1 MNAGYQLSIVFRELR
16 NLRIRYCVPATP
28 GTPPEFHTF
37 RALGR
42 CRLAYITRS
51 VLYLRMA
58 DALRTHE
65 QSLAAL
71 REFRSMQLVANDVL
85 IDEESG
91 LILADLDAAIVALEQ
106 LDYLELPRLNEGQG
120 IARLVDRTP
129 RSIVRP
135 KHRMRIALI
144 SFEYAGTKAS
154 GGIGTYVRITSEM
167 LVLRGHHVHIF
178 TSGEADTR
186 QSVGRCLTV
195 TTLAGS
201 REDFQARAGE
211 AFRLESNAAPFDV
224 LEGPEYGCDAAMAAA
239 LVPEIPYVV
248 RLHGPS
254 FTIGRSNAKY
264 VSRRARLRYAAGA
277 LRRGRWPTD
286 PWKLDPYVD
295 PERSNAMASD
305 GILANSQA
313 TAREC
318 SKYWEIPADRF
329 EVVPYAFAP
338 PAALSALSPLPGGST
353 ILFLGRLEVRKG
365 VVELAKAVGKVVAA
379 KPDVRFVFVGRSIPH
394 PDNGKPLV
402 DYLKA
407 LTAPWS
413 KNVEFIEGVPYS
425 EVPSLFEKASICV
438 FPSDWEASGFV
449 CMEAM
454 SAARAVVGSSAG
466 GMAEIIENGK
476 SGNLVPPGNPS
487 AIADALI
494 ELLSSPDLIK
504 KYATAGRARIQ
515 AIHSHDQI
523 YPQQIA
529 AYERAIL
536 RATERRLAG

>member
-1 MNAGYQLSIVFRELR
+1 
-16 NLRIRYCVPATP
+16 
-28 GTPPEFHTF
+28 
-37 RALGR
+37 
-42 CRLAYITRS
+42 
-51 VLYLRMA
+51 MA
-58 DALRTHE
+58 DVLRTHE
-65 QSLAAL
+65 QSLTAL
-71 REFRSMQLVANDVL
+71 REFRSTQLAANDDL

-91 LILADLDAAIVALEQ
+91 LILADLDAAIKALEQ
-106 LDYLELPRLNEGQG
+106 LDYLELPRLDGGQG
-120 IARLVDRTP
+120 YAKLDDSVAW
-129 RSIVRP
+129 SITRP
-135 KHRMRIALI
+135 QHQMRIALI
-144 SFEYAGTKAS
+144 SYEYAGTKAS
-154 GGIGTYVRITSEM
+154 GGIGTYVRLASEM
-167 LVLRGHHVHIF
+167 LSSRGHHVHIF

-186 QSVGRCLTV
+186 QGVGQCLTV

-211 AFRLESNAAPFDV
+211 AFRLESDAAPFDV
-224 LEGPEYGCDAAMAAA
+224 LEGPEYRCDAAMAAA
-239 LVPEIPYVV
+239 LVPEVPYVV
-248 RLHGPS
+248 RLHGPT
-254 FTIGRSNAKY
+254 FTIDRSNAKY
-264 VSRRARLRYAAGA
+264 VSRRSRLRYAAGA
-277 LRRGRWPTD
+277 LRRGRWPTN
-286 PWKLDPYVD
+286 PWKLDPYID
-295 PERSNAMASD
+295 PERSNALASD

-313 TAREC
+313 TAKEC
-318 SKYWEIPADRF
+318 SRYWEIPADRF
-329 EVVPYAFAP
+329 EVVPYAFTP

-365 VVELAKAVGKVVAA
+365 VIELAKAVGKVVAA
-379 KPDVRFVFVGRSIPH
+379 QPDVRFVFVGRSIPH

-402 DYLKA
+402 DHLKA

-454 SAARAVVGSSAG
+454 AAARAVVGSSAG
-466 GMAEIIENGK
+466 GMAEIIEDEK
-476 SGNLVPPGNPS
+476 SGKLVPPSSPS
-487 AIADALI
+487 SIADALI
-494 ELLSSPDLIK
+494 ELLSSPDLVE

-515 AIHSHDQI
+515 AIHSQDHI